1 MPRLTGRVLRGA
13 AVVAALA
20 FAYAMGAGAGGTGT
34 RAPEHPWHR
43 TVGQAAA
50 EVARAAPDPG
60 RERVAV
66 EKALRRMGD
75 RWARFYTAAEFSGLE
90 DTLNGWYSGV
100 GLWLEKAGEDA
111 EIVGVQPGSP

>member
-20 FAYAMGAGAGGTGT
+20 FACVMRTGAGGTGT
-34 RAPEHPWHR
+34 SAPEHPWHR

-50 EVARAAPDPG
+50 EVARGAPDPE
-60 RERVAV
+60 REGAVA

-100 GLWLEKAGEDA
+100 GLWLEK
-111 EIVGVQPGSP
+111 